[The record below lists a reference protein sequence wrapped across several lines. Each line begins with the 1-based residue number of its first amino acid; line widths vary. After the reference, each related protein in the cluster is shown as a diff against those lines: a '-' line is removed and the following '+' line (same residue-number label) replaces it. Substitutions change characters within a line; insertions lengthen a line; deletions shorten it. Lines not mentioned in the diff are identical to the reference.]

1 MCLWVMCIYLL
12 IGTVIFAE
20 LEHWNYLDS
29 AYFCVTSLM
38 KIGFGDLVPGTSDQ
52 DGSSMHEVKLVV
64 NFVYILLG
72 KDYSIIWILL
82 TFLAASHRPR
92 QL

>member
-1 MCLWVMCIYLL
+1 MCIYLL

-20 LEHWNYLDS
+20 CEHWNYLDS

-52 DGSSMHEVKLVV
+52 DGSSSMHEVKLVV

-72 KDYSIIWILL
+72 KDHSIIWMSGLIWDPPYKLWPDL
-82 TFLAASHRPR
+82 IT
-92 QL
+92 